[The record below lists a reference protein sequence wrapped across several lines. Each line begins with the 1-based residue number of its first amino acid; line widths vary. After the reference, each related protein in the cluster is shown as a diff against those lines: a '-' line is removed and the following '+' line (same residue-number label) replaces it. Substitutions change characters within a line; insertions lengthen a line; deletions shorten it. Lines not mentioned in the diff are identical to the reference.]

1 MASVVNPRARAL
13 RMMLLIEVL
22 AWAAIAL
29 AVALTSIARADDT
42 GGRKERVSKKE
53 GLRAFETV
61 QQVLQHP
68 RCQNCHIPG
77 DSPLQFDNGIA
88 HAQNVQRGA
97 DGKGM
102 AGLHCTTCHAASNLP
117 VSYGA
122 RTPPGAPNWHLP
134 PEHQKMVFINL
145 SASELCRVL
154 KDPSSNGGKDM
165 NALLEH
171 VSHDKLVLWGWN
183 PGEGRAPVSVP
194 HDQFVSQF
202 KRWMAADAP
211 CPAAAK

>member
-1 MASVVNPRARAL
+1 MKGRATARGRRHL
-13 RMMLLIEVL
+13 MVLLIELMAFVACGVL
-22 AWAAIAL
+22 AL
-29 AVALTSIARADDT
+29 ASISQADEA
-42 GGRKERVSKKE
+42 GGRRERVSKKE

-77 DSPLQFDNGIA
+77 DSPLQFDSGLP
-88 HAQNVQRGA
+88 HAQNVQRGKE
-97 DGKGM
+97 GKGM
-102 AGLHCTTCHAASNLP
+102 AGMHCATCHAATNSP

-145 SASELCRVL
+145 SGAELCRVL
-154 KDPSSNGGKDM
+154 KDPASNGGKDM

-171 VSHDKLVLWGWN
+171 VSHDKLVLWGWE
-183 PGEGRAPVSVP
+183 PGEGRAPVPVP

-211 CPAAAK
+211 CPSGK